1 VQFKIVDQVMDFATN
16 FEMDIQYKKRGF
28 ITADM
33 KQEVDSLISLS
44 TELLLCLIEGNDNQ
58 ETINKIIKSLKFDF
72 MKQKLTK
79 MFEDFVVNDL
89 QLSVTAPLS
98 EIYSKLKMRF
108 PEHFGDAFNIYQLI
122 VML

>member
-1 VQFKIVDQVMDFATN
+1 MDFATN

-33 KQEVDSLISLS
+33 KQEVDRLISLS

-58 ETINKIIKSLKFDF
+58 VTINKIIKSLKFDF

-79 MFEDFVVNDL
+79 MFEDFVVKDL
-89 QLSVTAPLS
+89 KLPVTAPLS
-98 EIYSKLKMRF
+98 EIYS
-108 PEHFGDAFNIYQLI
+108 
-122 VML
+122 